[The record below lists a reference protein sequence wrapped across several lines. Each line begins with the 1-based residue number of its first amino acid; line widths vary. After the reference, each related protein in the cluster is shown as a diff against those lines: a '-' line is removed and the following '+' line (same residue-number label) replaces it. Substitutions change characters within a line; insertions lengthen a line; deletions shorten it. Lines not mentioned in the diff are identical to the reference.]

1 MEQCHIASLTVPG
14 YPEVRGEKGNQNYK
28 RQYLL
33 KQVAAKKSQQEY
45 NSRWD
50 TVSKTDQIIYGQ
62 YI

>member
-45 NSRWD
+45 NSR
-50 TVSKTDQIIYGQ
+50 
-62 YI
+62 